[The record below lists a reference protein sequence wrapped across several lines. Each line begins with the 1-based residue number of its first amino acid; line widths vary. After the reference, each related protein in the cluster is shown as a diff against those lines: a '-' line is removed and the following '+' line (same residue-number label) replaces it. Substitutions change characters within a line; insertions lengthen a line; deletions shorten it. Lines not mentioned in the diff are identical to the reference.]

1 MSCTELRLADTARVK
16 SGRAVVV
23 FDIAQNRYRLIAAVH
38 YDCGRIY
45 ALRFLTHKEYD
56 RNSWKNEL

>member
-1 MSCTELRLADTARVK
+1 MVRVK
-16 SGRAVVV
+16 SGRPVVV

-38 YDCGRIY
+38 FNCGKLY

-56 RNSWKNEL
+56 RNTWKTEL